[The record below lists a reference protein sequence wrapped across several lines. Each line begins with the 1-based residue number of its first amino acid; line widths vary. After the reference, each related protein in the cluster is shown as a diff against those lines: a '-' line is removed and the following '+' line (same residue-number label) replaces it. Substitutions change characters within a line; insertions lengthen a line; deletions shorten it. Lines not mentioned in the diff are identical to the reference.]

1 MTDKHVPPVAACLT
15 FSLPAKSTSVREDIL
30 TAPVL
35 VSDASSS
42 TSPLSLLSTT
52 SLGIVGKEMTQT
64 RKIFI
69 KKRSKM
75 ATRYQL

>member
-1 MTDKHVPPVAACLT
+1 MTDTHLPPVAACLT
-15 FSLPAKSTSVREDIL
+15 FSLPAKSTSVSEDIL

-52 SLGIVGKEMTQT
+52 SLGIVGEGMAQT
-64 RKIFI
+64 GWNSI
-69 KKRSKM
+69 KKSSKM
-75 ATRYQL
+75 AT